1 MNKEQDMKLTSPRA
15 RPSILKGCSRSKIK
29 QIKDLGRNTNYKY
42 LPLEAKK
49 TFCFF
54 EAER

>member
-1 MNKEQDMKLTSPRA
+1 MNKEQDMKLISPRA